1 MRMRRFALWFA
12 WDENAKIGVFPML
25 SHNLWDNININ
36 R

>member
-1 MRMRRFALWFA
+1 MMVRVGRK
-12 WDENAKIGVFPML
+12 AKIGVFPML